1 MLRVARQLKFCGL
14 GFYLVAALVTGAGA
28 SRADDS
34 EYTPLH
40 RRIDTSTKETNAKP
54 SSVEDSDFVTA
65 RRWVF
70 RQLLSP
76 RPAGKPEIIMGA
88 AIVGPNPGPTR
99 DGSGLVIRIADADPN
114 FSMWQ
119 KNAQDRLKEEMAPA
133 AGPEHPLAMAHPDDF
148 VIICEAGCRDKDSPD
163 HIVYMVSKTA
173 AATGLSSTRKMEP
186 TAGELP
192 ASSDAKPKTGDIVGD
207 QNVIMC
213 VAGCYESPKEYRSG
227 PAVREHAKAAKADL
241 VKVASL
247 DEKVLPAARPALT
260 PVKLRIQ
267 KIASLHAALKRQRPA
282 KITLRKGWRVTV
294 VKTEPQATHHELT
307 RPKHLAHIQQLKAS
321 SASRHKIAKASAR
334 LLR

>member
-1 MLRVARQLKFCGL
+1 MLRVTRQLKFCGL
-14 GFYLVAALVTGAGA
+14 GFYLVAALVADAGA
-28 SRADDS
+28 SRAD

-40 RRIDTSTKETNAKP
+40 RRIETESIAINAKP
-54 SSVEDSDFVTA
+54 PSSADSDFVKA

-76 RPAGKPEIIMGA
+76 RSAGNPEIIIGA

-119 KNAQDRLKEEMAPA
+119 KNARERLKEESAPI

-192 ASSDAKPKTGDIVGD
+192 SNSDAKPKTGDIVGD
-207 QNVIMC
+207 QNVILC

-227 PAVREHAKAAKADL
+227 LAVHANVKAATADL

-247 DEKVLPAARPALT
+247 DEKILPAAQPAYS

-267 KIASLHAALKRQRPA
+267 KIASLHAAVKRQRPA
-282 KITLRKGWRVTV
+282 KIALRKGWRVTV

-307 RPKHLAHIQQLKAS
+307 RPKHLARIQQLKAS
-321 SASRHKIAKASAR
+321 SASRHKIANASAR
-334 LLR
+334 LPR

>member
-1 MLRVARQLKFCGL
+1 MLRVTRQLKFCGL
-14 GFYLVAALVTGAGA
+14 GFYLVAALVADAGA
-28 SRADDS
+28 SRAD

-40 RRIDTSTKETNAKP
+40 RRIETGSIEINAKP
-54 SSVEDSDFVTA
+54 PSSADSEFVKA

-76 RPAGKPEIIMGA
+76 RSAGNPEIIIGA

-99 DGSGLVIRIADADPN
+99 DGSGLVIRIVDADPN

-119 KNAQDRLKEEMAPA
+119 KNAQERLKEEMAPI
-133 AGPEHPLAMAHPDDF
+133 AGPEHPLAMSHPDDF

-186 TAGELP
+186 TVGELP
-192 ASSDAKPKTGDIVGD
+192 SNSDAKPKTGDIVGD
-207 QNVIMC
+207 QNVILC

-227 PAVREHAKAAKADL
+227 LAVHANVKAAKADL
-241 VKVASL
+241 VRVASVGTQDL
-247 DEKVLPAARPALT
+247 RAARPALT

-267 KIASLHAALKRQRPA
+267 KIASRHAAVKRQRPA

-321 SASRHKIAKASAR
+321 SASRHKIANASAR
-334 LLR
+334 LRR